1 MQANAIGD
9 GDTRTLWGK
18 TVAFRNDMSTK
29 PLQTI
34 AFMYNVHVMWRG
46 ERINRGCSHD
56 RDKDTPPRRFFDEDD
71 ADLDDAPMAPM
82 RRYEHMI

>member
-46 ERINRGCSHD
+46 ERIGVVPMIAIAKKIRCSAD
-56 RDKDTPPRRFFDEDD
+56 DD
-71 ADLDDAPMAPM
+71 ADLDVMM
-82 RRYEHMI
+82 RRWRRYT